1 MKPILTAI
9 FGSCISF
16 FVFTASFAD
25 ETLHNFNF
33 NQIELGN
40 LSEIVAGISGEK
52 IIVGEFTTKRVSIA
66 TPEKVAKD
74 EILPLFISVL
84 EANKLTVQ
92 EKGGALQIIALQREA
107 SQISP
112 RILSAEDEKRAVGV
126 ITKIIR
132 MKHISAVEIKKL
144 IEPMVRKGKEGGVLA
159 FGPTNHLIVTD
170 TASNIRQIEK
180 IIAELDTEESA
191 GVTEVIELKHASADQ
206 LATQVSAAIKG
217 AEGAGSAVAKH
228 LQQVSA
234 GGSSL
239 PGSFIIIPSTGANSL
254 IVIGSPVQ
262 IADVKRIVEKL
273 DVETAAGRG
282 RLNAIFLNYLSAES
296 AAKNITALLSKTTD
310 KTTSQRI
317 AIEPSI
323 SNNALLVN
331 APPADY
337 EYIRKLVEQ
346 LDIIPQ
352 QVLVEVLIAEIAYDD
367 SSDIG
372 VEWSGIDQPKD
383 GSTTVIGRSRPGAND
398 DTLSLA
404 TEAAFSQGVS
414 LGVARGFFT
423 DAAGNQI
430 PRIPFLL
437 RAYEQ
442 DRDVK
447 ILSNVPLW
455 VQNNAEATYSVVQNI
470 PVLKSTIEGGA
481 GTARDVIQ
489 NIERLDVGI
498 QLNVTAIVNPNNE
511 VTLKLNPRIEAIIQ
525 QQTGS
530 AELTPTIAKRE
541 VNTTITTK
549 DRSTVA
555 ISGLIREDF
564 IEEVNKVPL
573 LGSIPIIGHL
583 FRNTVKSKNRTNLMI
598 FVTPYIVSSPDIANE
613 LKEKWTTQTG
623 LEEPLNNLTFDEDN
637 KDE

>member
-1 MKPILTAI
+1 MKNVVTISLITW
-9 FGSCISF
+9 ISF
-16 FVFTASFAD
+16 FTNPFCFAD
-25 ETLHNFNF
+25 ESLHNFNF

-40 LSEIVAGISGEK
+40 LSEIVAGITGKK
-52 IIVGEFTTKRVSIA
+52 IIVGEFSAKRVSIA
-66 TPEKVAKD
+66 TPEKVKKE

-92 EKGGALQIIALQREA
+92 EKGGALQVIALQSEA
-107 SQISP
+107 SRINP
-112 RILSAEDEKRAVGV
+112 RILSEEDEKTAVGV

-132 MKHISAVEIKKL
+132 MKHVSAVEIKKL

-159 FGPTNHLIVTD
+159 FGPTNHLIITD
-170 TASNIRQIEK
+170 SASNIRQIQK
-180 IIAELDTEESA
+180 IIDELDTEESA

-217 AEGAGSAVAKH
+217 AEGAGSSVSKH

-234 GGSSL
+234 GGASL
-239 PGSFIIIPSTGANSL
+239 PGNFIIIPSTGANSL

-262 IADVKRIVEKL
+262 ISDVKRIVEKL

-310 KTTSQRI
+310 KTTTQRI

-331 APPADY
+331 APPADF
-337 EYIRKLVEQ
+337 EYIRKLVDQ
-346 LDIIPQ
+346 LDKIPQ

-367 SSDIG
+367 SIDVG
-372 VEWSGIDQPKD
+372 VEWSTIDSPED
-383 GSTTVIGRSRPGAND
+383 GKSTGIGRSRPGPND
-398 DTLSLA
+398 DILNLA
-404 TEAAFSQGVS
+404 TDRAFSQGAS
-414 LGVARGFFT
+414 LGIARGFFT

-437 RAYEQ
+437 RAFEQ

-455 VQNNAEATYSVVQNI
+455 VQNNTEATYSVVQNI

-489 NIERLDVGI
+489 NIERIDVGI
-498 QLNVTAIVNPNNE
+498 KLTVTAIVNPNNE
-511 VTLKLNPRIEAIIQ
+511 VTLKLNPSIEAVTQ
-525 QQTGS
+525 QQTGT

-541 VNTTITTK
+541 VTTTMTTK

-564 IEEVNKVPL
+564 IDEVNKVPV
-573 LGSIPIIGHL
+573 LGSIPILGHL
-583 FRNTVKSKNRTNLMI
+583 FRNTVKSKTRTNLMI
-598 FVTPYIVSSPDIANE
+598 FVTPYIVSSPDVANE
-613 LKEKWTTQTG
+613 LKEKWTKQTS
-623 LEEPLNNLTFDEDN
+623 LEAPLKNLTFDEKA